1 MGHQTNYRNKPV
13 SSHRIN
19 KDGMRGWR
27 LITPRGEYQYRT
39 YEQAREALANAV
51 NVIDVADYF
60 LLQLKPTKTT
70 KTRRYEASREG

>member
-1 MGHQTNYRNKPV
+1 MARPVNYRNKPV

-19 KDGMRGWR
+19 KDGLNGWR

-39 YEQAREALANAV
+39 YELAREALANAV

-60 LLQLKPTKTT
+60 LCRLPPTECERTN
-70 KTRRYEASREG
+70 RYVISEPG